1 LLAALAVVRPALV
14 PGLAGLGILLAS
26 AALDGPVPR
35 YRYPLDPLIA
45 LFAAGALTVALSW
58 ALALWRRTRPTDA
71 RRREPPRKPA
81 IASSPS
87 SSTSSSPVPEA
98 SR

>member
-1 LLAALAVVRPALV
+1 MGLLAAACVCRPALV

-45 LFAAGALTVALSW
+45 LFAAGALTSAAALVSG
-58 ALALWRRTRPTDA
+58 LWRRVRTPNAD
-71 RRREPPRKPA
+71 RREPPHGSLVTARPA
-81 IASSPS
+81 
-87 SSTSSSPVPEA
+87 TGA